1 MIMLGFLT
9 GIFILSRRA
18 SRDDI
23 SPEVIF
29 DIGLVAMISGI
40 IGARI
45 LHVIYF
51 SDNFNFA
58 IFNLSDGG
66 LNVIAGIIGFFIP
79 FIIHY
84 RKSKRSDAPI
94 RSVPNEASGR
104 SARGK
109 KTPLQNNRDS
119 TAAPQPSIF
128 SFNTFIKLFV
138 LSFITGIVSARIVHL
153 LLNPEQYKPVIVT
166 VGNDQVVKSIWGIFH
181 IWQGGLVFY
190 GGVILAII
198 SIIVYLRKNHLS
210 VMRVGDLLMP
220 GILFGLSFGRIG
232 CFLNG
237 CCYGKI
243 SSLPWSVCFPII
255 RNAKGEITGSPAFI
269 DQANQHLITDN
280 CLYSL
285 PIHPTQIYEALLGII
300 LFIVL
305 SMVWASKRRFNED
318 GKPVDGTH
326 GFVIAYGG
334 MLYSTGRFMIELL
347 RGDNKSFIDGFSYS
361 QLVSIGLFLISL
373 CLFIWLKKSRSAS
386 LPVQRSTGRPN

>member
-1 MIMLGFLT
+1 MHPKLLEIPFINLPIYSYGFMVMLGFLT
-9 GIFILSRRA
+9 AIFILSRRA

-23 SPEVIF
+23 LPEVVF

-45 LHVIYF
+45 FHVAYF
-51 SDNFNFA
+51 SENFDFA
-58 IFNLSDGG
+58 LFNLSDGG

-84 RKSKRSDAPI
+84 RKSKCSSID
-94 RSVPNEASGR
+94 
-104 SARGK
+104 K
-109 KTPLQNNRDS
+109 KTPPPDRISGRAGQS
-119 TAAPQPSIF
+119 SIF

-138 LSFITGIVSARIVHL
+138 LSFVTGIVTARLAYL
-153 LLNPEQYKPVIVT
+153 LLH
-166 VGNDQVVKSIWGIFH
+166 KSEYNWGVFY

-210 VMRVGDLLMP
+210 IMKVGDLLTP

-237 CCYGKI
+237 CCYGKLA
-243 SSLPWSVCFPII
+243 SLPWSVCFPVIK
-255 RNAKGEITGSPAFI
+255 NTKGEITGSPAFI
-269 DQANQHLITDN
+269 DHVNQHLITDSH
-280 CLYSL
+280 LYSL
-285 PIHPTQIYEALLGII
+285 PVHPAQFYESILGII

-305 SMVWASKRRFNED
+305 SMIWANKRRFDED
-318 GKPVDGTH
+318 GEPVETTH
-326 GFVIAYGG
+326 GFIVAYGG
-334 MLYSTGRFMIELL
+334 MLYSIGRFIIEIL
-347 RGDNKSFIDGFSYS
+347 RGDNKSFIGGFSYS

-373 CLFIWLKKSRSAS
+373 CLFIWLKTKVNPA
-386 LPVQRSTGRPN
+386 TNNK